1 MCLTKFAIRLCVLLV
16 IGQREAIATSV
27 ESLPCT
33 NKYMQCAPYNA
44 LCDCVDLEAN
54 MDCTT
59 PAGATCSCDNDNRYF
74 AVTYDTAQMIN
85 GQQTTYTTICEL
97 LSGNH
102 LEKHLY
108 PHYVGENKFQLKFP
122 ILTDVL

>member
-44 LCDCVDLEAN
+44 LCDCVGLETN
-54 MDCTT
+54 KDCTDPT
-59 PAGATCSCDNDNRYF
+59 GATCSCNNDKRFF
-74 AVTYDTAQMIN
+74 AVTYDTAQMWN
-85 GQQTTYTTICEL
+85 GQQTTLTTICEL
-97 LSGNH
+97 LSGN
-102 LEKHLY
+102 Y
-108 PHYVGENKFQLKFP
+108 LKKDFR
-122 ILTDVL
+122 LH